1 MAGATPGPGDHGADA
16 PGTEPAADAPRGGWR
31 MPALVVLVALVAGAG
46 GLVAGSLGTGH
57 GPVPPPVRD
66 LLAATESG
74 RALLLK
80 IDRATEPAG
89 PPGLEVVDVG
99 DPLPALALA
108 MRQPDGTLAERV
120 LAADG
125 RPRLL
130 NYWAS
135 WCGPCI
141 EEMPLLDAWAAEQ
154 GPNGV
159 EVIGIAL
166 DEREAVDAFL
176 QRVPVGYAIAIE
188 ASGPRDSSV
197 RLGNTRGVLP
207 FTVMID
213 ADGRVMERHVGIVTP
228 TLLQRW
234 ADEAR

>member
-1 MAGATPGPGDHGADA
+1 MS
-16 PGTEPAADAPRGGWR
+16 PAEAAARGGGWR
-31 MPALVVLVALVAGAG
+31 TPALVVLVALVAGAG

-66 LLAATESG
+66 LLAASEGG
-74 RALLLK
+74 RALLLR
-80 IDRATEPAG
+80 IDAATEPAA
-89 PPGLEVVDVG
+89 PPGIEVVGIG
-99 DPLPALALA
+99 DPLPPLTLAL
-108 MRQPDGTLAERV
+108 RQPDGALVERT

-125 RPRLL
+125 RPRLI

-176 QRVPVGYAIAIE
+176 ARLPVGYPIAIE
-188 ASGPRDSSV
+188 TSGPRDSSV

-207 FTVMID
+207 FSVMID
-213 ADGRVMERHVGIVTP
+213 ADGRVMERHVGIVTRDQ
-228 TLLQRW
+228 LQRW
-234 ADEAR
+234 ADQAR